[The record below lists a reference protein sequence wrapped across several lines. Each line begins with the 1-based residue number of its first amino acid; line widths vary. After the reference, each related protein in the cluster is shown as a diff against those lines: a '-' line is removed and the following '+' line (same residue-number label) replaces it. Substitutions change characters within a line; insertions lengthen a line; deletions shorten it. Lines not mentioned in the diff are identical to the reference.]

1 MWRGS
6 PKSWPAHSKASFA
19 GNPSSGTSISPTGP
33 AIAREEVREVKI
45 AMLSPYSLSRP
56 GGVQGQVFGLS
67 RALRK
72 LGHDVTVLGPD
83 NAEEADDEGASVV
96 PDP

>member
-1 MWRGS
+1 M
-6 PKSWPAHSKASFA
+6 
-19 GNPSSGTSISPTGP
+19 
-33 AIAREEVREVKI
+33 KI

-72 LGHDVTVLGPD
+72 LGHEVTVIGPQD
-83 NAEEADDEGASVV
+83 EGATVADDERGRGGSTHRPALQRVGGARDHLAHGVRAHGAV
-96 PDP
+96 RAAQ